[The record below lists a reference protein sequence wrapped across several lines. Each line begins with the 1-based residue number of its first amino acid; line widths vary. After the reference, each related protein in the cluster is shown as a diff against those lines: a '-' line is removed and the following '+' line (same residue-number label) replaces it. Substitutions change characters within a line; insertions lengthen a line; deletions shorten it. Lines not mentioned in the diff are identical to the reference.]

1 MDTEK
6 IRNLCIIAH
15 IDHGKSTLADRL
27 LEVTGTVSKR
37 DMKDQVLD
45 SMDLERERGITI
57 KLQPATMQYT
67 EAGIGYDINLID
79 TPGHIDFNYEVSRS
93 LAAVEG
99 AILLVD
105 ATQGVQAQTI
115 GNLYLAHAADLTIIP
130 ALNKIDSPAAI
141 VDENKKTLAALLGI
155 DEDEIL
161 LLSAKTGEGVPEL
174 LKRIIADIPPPKKQ
188 EDTRPRALIFDSF
201 YDDYQGVIAYVRV
214 MSGTFRRDDEMT
226 FLATSKSAK
235 ILEVGRL
242 SPERKKTEALNEGAI
257 GYIVTGFKEIG
268 SVQVGDTISIGKND
282 LPDPI
287 PGWQE
292 VKPMVYATLFVRES
306 DDFTLLREAF
316 GKLQLNDASLVWQVE
331 KSPVLGFGVRSGFLG
346 LLHLDIIRERLL
358 REYNLDVIVTV
369 PAVAYELHL
378 TSGDVKRVTSLAE
391 WPDVTQIAEIH
402 EPWIKGEVI
411 VPDQYVGTVMQFL
424 QSRHGIYETTTYLVG
439 DEATKSMTQK
449 MAILKYRFP
458 LSVILVDFYDE
469 LKSISSGFASLSYE
483 LSGYEPA
490 DVVQLDILIAEEK
503 AEELSMV
510 VYRDEAYTV
519 GKRVVTKLKDLLP
532 RQQFAVKLQAAVGGK
547 IIAGERLSAMRKDV
561 TAKLYGGDV
570 TRKRKLLEKQKK
582 GKKRMMEAGMGKV
595 KVPAD
600 VYVKLL
606 KK

>member
-1 MDTEK
+1 MDTK
-6 IRNLCIIAH
+6 HIRNLCIIAH

-27 LEVTGTVSKR
+27 LEKTGTIGER

-45 SMDLERERGITI
+45 SMELERERGITI
-57 KLQPATMQYT
+57 KLQPASMLYT
-67 EAGIGYDINLID
+67 YKGEHYEINLID

-115 GNLYLAHAADLTIIP
+115 GNLYLAHGADLTIIP
-130 ALNKIDSPAAI
+130 ALNKIDSPAANI
-141 VDENKKTLAALLGI
+141 EENKKTLSALLGC
-155 DEDEIL
+155 DEDEVL
-161 LLSAKTGEGVPEL
+161 LLSAKTGEGVDNL
-174 LKRIIADIPPPKKQ
+174 LEHIVTDIPAPKEQ
-188 EDTRPRALIFDSF
+188 SDTRARALIFDSF

-214 MSGTFRRDDEMT
+214 VSGSFKLNDEMV
-226 FLATSKSAK
+226 FLSNKKSAK
-235 ILEVGRL
+235 VLEVGKL
-242 SPERKKTEALNEGAI
+242 SPEKKKDTILEEGDI
-257 GYIVTGFKEIG
+257 GYIVTGLKEIG
-268 SVQVGDTISIGKND
+268 TVQVGDTISTKSAE
-282 LPDPI
+282 LPEPI

-306 DDFTLLREAF
+306 DDFALLREAF
-316 GKLQLNDASLVWQVE
+316 GKLQMNDASLIWQVE
-331 KSPVLGFGVRSGFLG
+331 KSPVLGFGIRSGFLG
-346 LLHLDIIRERLL
+346 LLHLDIIRERLS
-358 REYNLDVIVTV
+358 REFDLEVIVTV

-378 TSGDVKRVTSLAE
+378 TSGEVRIATSLAE
-391 WPDVTQIAEIH
+391 WPDVTQIKEVR

-411 VPDQYVGTVMQFL
+411 VPEEHIGSVMQFL
-424 QSRHGIYETTTYLVG
+424 QGRHGIYETTSYLTG
-439 DEATKSMTQK
+439 DGAIKK

-458 LSVILVDFYDE
+458 LAVILVDFYDE

-483 LSGYEPA
+483 LAGYEPA

-510 VYRDEAYTV
+510 VYRDEAHMI
-519 GKRVVTKLKDLLP
+519 GKRIVNKLKDLLP
-532 RQQFAVKLQAAVGGK
+532 RQQFALKLQAAVGGK
-547 IIAGERLSAMRKDV
+547 VIAGERLSAMRKDV

-582 GKKRMMEAGMGKV
+582 GKKKMMEHGAGKV